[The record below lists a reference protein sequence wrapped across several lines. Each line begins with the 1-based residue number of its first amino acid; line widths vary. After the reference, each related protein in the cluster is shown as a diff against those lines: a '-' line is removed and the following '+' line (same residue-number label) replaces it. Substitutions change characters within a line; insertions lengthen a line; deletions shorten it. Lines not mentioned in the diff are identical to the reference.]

1 MSKQNI
7 RTLEDHFCFSVYA
20 TSHAIQRL
28 YKTELVNHGLTYP
41 QYLVLVV
48 LYEQEGM
55 SVKQIGKQLN
65 LGTGTTT
72 PLLKRMEKMDL
83 VIRQRNPDD
92 ERGTLVTLTSKGK
105 QERLALEKLPNLLVD
120 STTLTGQEWNQLT
133 ALTNKLMN
141 ELIP

>member
-72 PLLKRMEKMDL
+72 PLLKRMEKMGL

-120 STTLTGQEWNQLT
+120 STTLTDQEWNQLT

>member
-55 SVKQIGKQLN
+55 SVNWKAVKFGYWDNNSTAQANGENGFSNQ
-65 LGTGTTT
+65 T
-72 PLLKRMEKMDL
+72 EK
-83 VIRQRNPDD
+83 P
-92 ERGTLVTLTSKGK
+92 
-105 QERLALEKLPNLLVD
+105 
-120 STTLTGQEWNQLT
+120 
-133 ALTNKLMN
+133 
-141 ELIP
+141 